1 MEYSRSQIL
10 AFLKFEKNKKLRYN
24 YNVRVRNSHIFYGY
38 IQGSGLT
45 GKTAVFKTV
54 WYGFESYDPCQY
66 YIREEDTMVNLGKGK
81 DGNRIYMSYDEIKDA
96 AHNPSKYLKH
106 LNNQQR
112 ARLRKQINRYKRKHE
127 MM

>member
-1 MEYSRSQIL
+1 
-10 AFLKFEKNKKLRYN
+10 
-24 YNVRVRNSHIFYGY
+24 
-38 IQGSGLT
+38 
-45 GKTAVFKTV
+45 
-54 WYGFESYDPCQY
+54 
-66 YIREEDTMVNLGKGK
+66 MVNLGKGK